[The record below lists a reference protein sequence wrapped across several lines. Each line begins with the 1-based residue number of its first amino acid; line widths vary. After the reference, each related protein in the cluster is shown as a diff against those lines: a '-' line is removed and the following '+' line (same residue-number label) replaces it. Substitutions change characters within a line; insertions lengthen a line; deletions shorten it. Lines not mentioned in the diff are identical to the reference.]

1 MGSYKTRHFLKF
13 LDTLTPRIVKWS
25 NVTHLVGSVS
35 MVYMVEIAR
44 FSRSDNRSC
53 AIVGAES
60 NSLKLIGLAGEVYKS
75 KAPVSG
81 DIYVISQ
88 HTHT

>member
-1 MGSYKTRHFLKF
+1 
-13 LDTLTPRIVKWS
+13 
-25 NVTHLVGSVS
+25 

-81 DIYVISQ
+81 DIYVVSQ
-88 HTHT
+88 HTNTNTSNVLSYYAFTSVPSSCRFFSRLVLKNRR

>member
-1 MGSYKTRHFLKF
+1 
-13 LDTLTPRIVKWS
+13 
-25 NVTHLVGSVS
+25 

-88 HTHT
+88 HTHTHKMLLSYYAFTSVPSSCRFFSRLVLKNRR